1 LILKEKHKAEQT
13 MTDCSI
19 CFTDITEETGRTV
32 LGCKHEFH
40 LKCVVT
46 WLQKGGSCPCCRQ
59 SPGEMEDIAIPS
71 QEDEESDDWTDD
83 PNATP
88 LMKAVRDNNL
98 VEIRRLVHEEAV
110 DIEAVDSDGDT
121 ALTYTA
127 IFRSMEAADLLLSL
141 GANILVLGRLGL
153 SSGLADTIE
162 PSLDLA
168 LLGSCYY
175 NFLPAIRACLDR
187 GADPNAQLSG
197 VSTTPLMELVRS
209 ETNSCV
215 EAARLLLERGAKVY
229 ATDGEGWT
237 VFDWM
242 EDEGIEEPALIELLN
257 GCPQVVAARRIQD
270 TWRLRQITLCAAT
283 LTAMRFTVTSVFQ
296 ENSEEEK
303 EEPSWFMSRM
313 MLVQ

>member
-1 LILKEKHKAEQT
+1 
-13 MTDCSI
+13 MTECSI
-19 CFTDITEETGRTV
+19 CFADITAETGRTV

-71 QEDEESDDWTDD
+71 QEDEEGDDWTDD
-83 PNATP
+83 PNTTP
-88 LMKAVRDNNL
+88 LMKAARDNN
-98 VEIRRLVHEEAV
+98 VAEIRRLIVEEAV

-127 IFRSMEAADLLLSL
+127 IFRSVEAADLLLSL
-141 GANILVLGRLGL
+141 GANILMLGRLGL
-153 SSGLADTIE
+153 TETAETADLT
-162 PSLDLA
+162 LDLA

-187 GADPNAQLSG
+187 GADPNARLQG
-197 VSTTPLMELVRS
+197 IGTTPLMELVRS
-209 ETNSCV
+209 ETVSCV

-229 ATDGEGWT
+229 ATDEDGWT

-242 EDEGIEEPALIELLN
+242 EDEGIEEPALIELLSVN
-257 GCPQVVAARRIQD
+257 KQVVAARRIQE

-283 LTAMRFTVTSVFQ
+283 LTAMRFTVTSVLQ
-296 ENSEEEK
+296 ETSEEEK
-303 EEPSWFMSRM
+303 KEPSWFMSRM

>member
-1 LILKEKHKAEQT
+1 
-13 MTDCSI
+13 
-19 CFTDITEETGRTV
+19 
-32 LGCKHEFH
+32 
-40 LKCVVT
+40 
-46 WLQKGGSCPCCRQ
+46 
-59 SPGEMEDIAIPS
+59 MEHIAIPP
-71 QEDEESDDWTDD
+71 QDDEEGDDWTED
-83 PNATP
+83 PNTTP
-88 LMKAVRDNNL
+88 LMRAARDNN
-98 VEIRRLVHEEAV
+98 VAEIRRLVLEEGAA
-110 DIEAVDSDGDT
+110 IEAGDSDGDT

-127 IFRSMEAADLLLSL
+127 IFRSVEAADLLLSL

-153 SSGLADTIE
+153 SSSGIADTLDL
-162 PSLDLA
+162 SLDLA

-242 EDEGIEEPALIELLN
+242 EDEGIEEPALLELLN
-257 GCPQVVAARRIQD
+257 GCAQVVAARRIQEM
-270 TWRLRQITLCAAT
+270 WRIRQITLCAAT
-283 LTAMRFTVTSVFQ
+283 LASLQFTVTQEVEAQ
-296 ENSEEEK
+296 ENPENPENPEEQ
-303 EEPSWFMSRM
+303 SWFMSRM

>member
-1 LILKEKHKAEQT
+1 
-13 MTDCSI
+13 
-19 CFTDITEETGRTV
+19 
-32 LGCKHEFH
+32 
-40 LKCVVT
+40 
-46 WLQKGGSCPCCRQ
+46 
-59 SPGEMEDIAIPS
+59 MEDIAIPS
-71 QEDEESDDWTDD
+71 DEDDEEGDDWTDD

-98 VEIRRLVHEEAV
+98 VEIRRLIVEEAV

-127 IFRSMEAADLLLSL
+127 IFRSVEAADLLLSL
-141 GANILVLGRLGL
+141 GANILMLGRLGL
-153 SSGLADTIE
+153 SSSSGIAEAADLT
-162 PSLDLA
+162 LDLA

-187 GADPNAQLSG
+187 GADPNARLQG
-197 VSTTPLMELVRS
+197 IGTTPLMELIRS
-209 ETNSCV
+209 ETVSCV

-229 ATDGEGWT
+229 ATDEDGWT

-242 EDEGIEEPALIELLN
+242 EDEGIEEPALIELLSVN
-257 GCPQVVAARRIQD
+257 KQVVAARRIQD

>member
-1 LILKEKHKAEQT
+1 
-13 MTDCSI
+13 MTECSI
-19 CFTDITEETGRTV
+19 CFADITQETGRTV

-71 QEDEESDDWTDD
+71 QEDEEDDWTDD

-242 EDEGIEEPALIELLN
+242 EDEGIEESALIELLN
-257 GCPQVVAARRIQD
+257 GCPQVVAARRIQE
-270 TWRLRQITLCAAT
+270 TWRIRQITLCAAT
-283 LTAMRFTVTSVFQ
+283 LASLRFTVTSYQ
-296 ENSEEEK
+296 AENSKEKQEEK
-303 EEPSWFMSRM
+303 DDEETPSWFMSRM

>member
-1 LILKEKHKAEQT
+1 
-13 MTDCSI
+13 MTECSI
-19 CFTDITEETGRTV
+19 CFADITAETGRTV

-59 SPGEMEDIAIPS
+59 SPGEMEDIAEKP
-71 QEDEESDDWTDD
+71 DPSDDAESWEDD
-83 PNATP
+83 PNMTP
-88 LMKAVRDNNL
+88 LMEAARDNN
-98 VEIRRLVHEEAV
+98 VAEIRRLIVEESAA
-110 DIEAVDSDGDT
+110 IEAVDSDGDT

-127 IFRSMEAADLLLSL
+127 IFRSIEAADLLLSL

-153 SSGLADTIE
+153 SSSGIADTLDL
-162 PSLDLA
+162 SLDLA

-242 EDEGIEEPALIELLN
+242 EDEGIEESALIELLSTN
-257 GCPQVVAARRIQD
+257 KQVVAARRIQE

-296 ENSEEEK
+296 EESENSKE